1 MAVIAN
7 FISRADLSAQRN
19 MDSFVEHCRDE
30 LALYDWFAFQW
41 KHTRTG
47 KNVAT
52 FTRHDIWAANYPE
65 STDVFLEP
73 FLSQAKAYVRYKQT
87 ISESTAMGGFSS
99 SAIKILYDAIS
110 IVYADRAPDI
120 LVLDGVVQQKS
131 SEILVERYGEPSA
144 RYRIGA
150 ALVRI
155 YDFFRD
161 KGILPSLPHW
171 GNPHSRD
178 KPKATRTDPDSLE
191 WQSKRLP
198 TLNQITALADCFAR
212 AETPEDQFW
221 SSVIVMLMFA
231 PSRAGELPSLATDCL
246 IERDGHLYV
255 RWYGKK
261 GFGAYQ
267 KLVPKPM
274 EAAVRLAV
282 ERLTLIGKPSR
293 AAAKFAWESPGIFM
307 HHSGWATAVDHC
319 PQQRLNS
326 TQVAA
331 AMGYKTNGRPVD
343 SKGAWWPL
351 KGIVKNASTND
362 GDVTYE
368 SLAIYTSRKYG
379 RQGPS
384 AAEKGRQEYQKAGDS
399 DRPIWNSLI
408 LTRDR
413 EFHRQH
419 GVVPFSW
426 VTVSVNDLNTQL
438 SGRTTSTGKILSIF
452 ERMGLANS
460 DESPIELSSHQIRV
474 WLSTVAERAGMDDW
488 TIAHWAARTDMQH
501 NEHYDL
507 RSAEEVRSPSKTIM
521 APEFSNDP
529 GVALAALR
537 ERPSALELVR
547 MNQPVAY
554 IDLGKNMIGAAQSTL
569 YGFCTT
575 DWAQNPCSKAHQCIT
590 CREHKCIKGDDAKL
604 QNLQRHRDFLEQQ
617 LRLARDA
624 VAEEYYGSSKW
635 LERHQGDFAEVA
647 KKIQELTLKLSTT
660 ETVVQILEDPTVP
673 EGAVISVPSE
683 FDPDPVERALISQ
696 GASTGVRDEDLTDKD
711 DVFELVGIPRG

>member
-1 MAVIAN
+1 MTNIAN
-7 FISRADLSAQRN
+7 FTSRADLSAQEN
-19 MDSFVEHCRDE
+19 MKLFVSHCRDE
-30 LALYDWFAFQW
+30 LALYDWSKFQW

-52 FTRHDIWAANYPE
+52 FTRYDVWAANYP
-65 STDVFLEP
+65 SPNDVFLEP
-73 FLSQAKAYVRYKQT
+73 FLSQIKAYVRYKQT
-87 ISESTAMGGFSS
+87 ISESTAMGGASS
-99 SAIKILYDAIS
+99 AAIKILYDAIQ
-110 IVYADRAPDI
+110 VVHEHRAPD
-120 LVLDGVVQQKS
+120 LLALDGTVQQKS

-144 RYRIGA
+144 RYRVGA
-150 ALVRI
+150 ALARI
-155 YDFFRD
+155 YDFFRG

-171 GNPHSRD
+171 GNPHPRD

-191 WQSKRLP
+191 WQSQRLP
-198 TLNQITALADCFAR
+198 TLDQITALADCFAR
-212 AETPEDQFW
+212 AESLEDQFW
-221 SSVIVMLMFA
+221 SSVIVLLMFA
-231 PSRAGELPSLATDCL
+231 PSRAGELPSLAIDCL

-282 ERLTLIGKPSR
+282 ERLTLIGEPAR
-293 AAAKFAWESPGIFM
+293 AAARFAWESPGIFM
-307 HHSGWATAVDHC
+307 HHPGCATAVDYA

-343 SKGAWWPL
+343 SQGAWGPL
-351 KGIVKNASTND
+351 KTIVKNASTSK

-379 RQGPS
+379 RQGLIPS
-384 AAEKGRQEYQKAGDS
+384 EKGGQTYQRAGDS
-399 DRPIWNSLI
+399 DRPIWDSLI
-408 LTRDR
+408 LIRDR
-413 EFHRQH
+413 EFHRQQ
-419 GVVPFSW
+419 GLVPFSW
-426 VTVSVNDLNTQL
+426 MTISVDDLNTQL
-438 SGRTTSTGKILSIF
+438 AGRKTDTGKISSIF
-452 ERMGLANS
+452 ERMGLSNI
-460 DESPIELSSHQIRV
+460 DGSPIELTSHQIRV

-507 RSAEEVRSPSKTIM
+507 RTAEEIRNPSKTIM

-529 GVALAALR
+529 GVALAALK

-554 IDLGKNMIGAAQSTL
+554 VDLGKNMIGAAQSTL

-604 QNLQRHRDFLEQQ
+604 QNLRRHRDFLEKQ
-617 LRLARDA
+617 LSLAREA
-624 VAEEYYGSSKW
+624 VAEEYYGSAKW
-635 LERHQGDFAEVA
+635 LERHQEDFAEVA

-660 ETVVQILEDPTVP
+660 ETVVQILEDPAVP

-683 FDPDPVERALISQ
+683 FDPDPVERALVSQ
-696 GASTGVRDEDLTDKD
+696 GASTGVRDEDLTEKADIFD
-711 DVFELVGIPRG
+711 LVGIPHG